1 MRIKPAQ
8 KTKATVKTSDGLFG
22 FSKDFS
28 WEGSQVEP
36 SCFFADN
43 VPFRIFFCFSFFLSA
58 EFFSP
63 GEGDVSL
70 LLFFLFLFYFF
81 AFCATIF
88 FSSFFFLNFESYSI
102 QFLSS
107 FISTMNY
114 NLIWRI
120 IPNLACLLL
129 LLRIIKC
136 CS

>member
-43 VPFRIFFCFSFFLSA
+43 VPFRIFFCFFFFLST
-58 EFFSP
+58 EFFFSRRRRCFTP
-63 GEGDVSL
+63 SL
-70 LLFFLFLFYFF
+70 LSFPLLFLRF
-81 AFCATIF
+81 ARRF
-88 FSSFFFLNFESYSI
+88 FSLLFFFLNFESYSI

-107 FISTMNY
+107 LISTMNY
-114 NLIWRI
+114 NLTWRI

-129 LLRIIKC
+129 LLRL
-136 CS
+136 

>member
-43 VPFRIFFCFSFFLSA
+43 VPFRIFFLFFFLSLSA

-70 LLFFLFLFYFF
+70 FFFFYF
-81 AFCATIF
+81 CVLSTI
-88 FSSFFFLNFESYSI
+88 FSSFFFFFFFFLGILNRTPLRI
-102 QFLSS
+102 LSS

-114 NLIWRI
+114 NPVRKI
-120 IPNLACLLL
+120 IPNLACNAY
-129 LLRIIKC
+129 
-136 CS
+136 